1 MTSAENKAVFL
12 SYASQD
18 AEAAQRLAEALR
30 AAGAEVWFDQNELV
44 GGDAWD
50 AKIRGQI
57 ASCAFFV
64 PVISAATQ
72 ARLEG
77 YFRIEWKLAA
87 QRTHAMAEEKAFL
100 LPVVIDDTR
109 DAEAK
114 VPGEFR
120 AVQWTRLPGGEGPA
134 VEKFC
139 ARVSKLLG
147 GDAVGPIADR
157 AAGSEVAAPS
167 DGARGRGRATPRRKP
182 ARAWWLPAAVGA
194 AAVVALA
201 LWQPWRRGPTSS
213 AAPAAQRAPD
223 SEVAAEL
230 ARVRARIVPERWQQ
244 SDFDAVTPTLDRLIQ
259 ANPEEAD
266 AWALRSITNSLLVL
280 RVLDSS
286 TKPLDIGKTAANR
299 ALRLAPDRP
308 LANLALGLHLTAMVS
323 RGGDPRAGRELVD
336 QALPGLSA
344 DALTRWAS
352 VASVWLGFDFDETG
366 RRARAY
372 LDAEPKASYP
382 AWILGLVAFANRRAD
397 EATEWLER
405 AASDDG
411 IPAVRAL
418 GTLSDLNYY
427 LRADLAATRSALDRL
442 PARYRFVHRVVF
454 MRWLVT
460 MAEQRWDEALQD
472 LAQLPDAYLADTAF
486 NGPKALLAGIAHR
499 RAGRNEAAVAQ
510 FREAE
515 RLVRERLATDAEN
528 EELRAMLALTLAHA
542 GRASEARGELAL
554 IEPLVRSRA
563 PNIYR
568 FKVVMPIAQVYGV
581 LGDFPA
587 MAFWLRKQF
596 AEPSTAPLTPA
607 SFRLDTRFAGTAEA
621 SEVKALLKEFSGLD
635 QKPKDLTKADA
646 ANDKSVAV
654 LAFANLSDDKANEY
668 FSDGISEELLNVVA
682 KIPGLKVSA
691 RTSAFSFKGKNVPIP
706 EIAQQLGVAYVVDGS
721 VRKAG
726 DKVRITAQLIK
737 AADGF
742 QVWSDTFTREVKD
755 VFAVQDEIAGL
766 IAQNLR
772 LKISGPRDRAAPAP
786 EVYALIL
793 QARYATA
800 RQTNEAAREAIE
812 LYRQALAREP
822 KTADAWA
829 EQALAYVQLGRFGG
843 LATADAM
850 REARLGARRTLDLDP
865 EHPQG
870 LLALAWVQRTND
882 RDWRG
887 AIASFRRALAAAPE
901 NVTIMGDAAIC
912 WLNVGFT
919 DEALALSARAVER
932 DPLNARAQWARG
944 AILLWSGQP
953 APAVEAYRRAVA
965 LAPMG
970 DEYHSHLARALSAV
984 GRYPEALQEAG
995 REPNE
1000 RFRLVALATVQYQS
1014 GDRAGGDRTFNE
1026 IIEKFGDPMAGYLAN
1041 LCAIVGKTDEAFRW
1055 WERGYET
1062 RDAAMAWV
1070 KANRAYGAVTADPRW
1085 EPFLRKM
1092 GLADDQLK

>member
-1 MTSAENKAVFL
+1 MNVTENKAVFL

-18 AEAAQRLAEALR
+18 AEAVRRIAETLR
-30 AAGAEVWFDQNELV
+30 ASGAEVWFDQNELV

-50 AKIRGQI
+50 AKIRRQI
-57 ASCAFFV
+57 ASCALFV

-77 YFRIEWKLAA
+77 YFRVEWKLAA
-87 QRTHAMAEEKAFL
+87 RRTHAMATAKAFL
-100 LPVVIDDTR
+100 LPVVIDGTR
-109 DAEAK
+109 DADAH
-114 VPGEFR
+114 VPDEFR
-120 AVQWTRLPGGEGPA
+120 EVQWTRLPGGEGAA

-139 ARVSKLLG
+139 ARVGRLLG
-147 GDAVGPIADR
+147 GDAVAAVAGVADPGPASATPATTGPTPAR
-157 AAGSEVAAPS
+157 VWLAASGAAVLAGVALAIWQPWKKPAVGSAPAPVAAPPAVTAQPPASEAQRLVQQAQNLLARS
-167 DGARGRGRATPRRKP
+167 DELNRANLHLAEELVKR
-182 ARAWWLPAAVGA
+182 
-194 AAVVALA
+194 ALA
-201 LWQPWRRGPTSS
+201 LEPANPDAVLIGARLSYAFVWYLFDAS
-213 AAPAAQRAPD
+213 AARREQLQQQAARAVALRPDSPEARRIQADAQTALFSNYSDAPVAFDLEKEARAIVALEPANWRAQR
-223 SEVAAEL
+223 
-230 ARVRARIVPERWQQ
+230 
-244 SDFDAVTPTLDRLIQ
+244 TLG
-259 ANPEEAD
+259 
-266 AWALRSITNSLLVL
+266 SVL
-280 RVLDSS
+280 RTL
-286 TKPLDIGKTAANR
+286 
-299 ALRLAPDRP
+299 
-308 LANLALGLHLTAMVS
+308 
-323 RGGDPRAGRELVD
+323 
-336 QALPGLSA
+336 
-344 DALTRWAS
+344 
-352 VASVWLGFDFDETG
+352 
-366 RRARAY
+366 
-372 LDAEPKASYP
+372 
-382 AWILGLVAFANRRAD
+382 NRRD
-397 EATEWLER
+397 E
-405 AASDDG
+405 S
-411 IPAVRAL
+411 
-418 GTLSDLNYY
+418 
-427 LRADLAATRSALDRL
+427 LA
-442 PARYRFVHRVVF
+442 
-454 MRWLVT
+454 
-460 MAEQRWDEALQD
+460 
-472 LAQLPDAYLADTAF
+472 
-486 NGPKALLAGIAHR
+486 AHR
-499 RAGRNEAAVAQ
+499 RAYELSEGNPDAAS
-510 FREAE
+510 
-515 RLVRERLATDAEN
+515 D
-528 EELRAMLALTLAHA
+528 
-542 GRASEARGELAL
+542 L
-554 IEPLVRSRA
+554 INVLVRSGRHAEADDLRVRAMQGTTSARLLCWDVMLKLRWRGEAAAAVDALQAWPGWLVQEDRGLFHRWQAHYWSRRPAEAQRIARMAVRDWVRDFSFYGPTAVLRARAHEMAGNREAAAADWRVALEQAERELQAEADNEPGLYWKAWALARLDRVGEARPIVAVLAQRNSNSSSAFAKVTFLEALQVTVGDLAGAFAGLRRRLAAPGDSLGVTRAALELDPTYDGVRGDPEFQAILRDAPAPA
-563 PNIYR
+563 PN
-568 FKVVMPIAQVYGV
+568 AA
-581 LGDFPA
+581 L
-587 MAFWLRKQF
+587 
-596 AEPSTAPLTPA
+596 TAAPVA
-607 SFRLDTRFAGTAEA
+607 VD
-621 SEVKALLKEFSGLD
+621 
-635 QKPKDLTKADA
+635 
-646 ANDKSVAV
+646 DKSVAV

-800 RQTNEAAREAIE
+800 RQTNEAAREAIA

-829 EQALAYVQLGRFGG
+829 ELALAYVQLGRFGG
-843 LATADAM
+843 LPTADAM
-850 REARLGARRTLDLDP
+850 REARLGARRALDLDP

-953 APAVEAYRRAVA
+953 ALAVEAYRRAVT

-1014 GDRAGGDRTFNE
+1014 GDRTGGDRTFNE
-1026 IIEKFGDPMAGYLAN
+1026 IVEKFGDPMAGYLAN

-1055 WERGYET
+1055 WERGYDT

-1070 KANRAYGAVTADPRW
+1070 KTNRGYGAVRADPRW

>member
-1 MTSAENKAVFL
+1 MSAESHAVFL

-18 AEAAQRLAEALR
+18 AEAVRRIAEALR
-30 AAGAEVWFDQNELV
+30 AAGVEVWFDQNELV
-44 GGDAWD
+44 GGDVWD

-57 ASCAFFV
+57 ASCALFV

-87 QRTHAMAEEKAFL
+87 RRTHAMATAKAFL
-100 LPVVIDDTR
+100 LPVVIDGTR
-109 DAEAK
+109 DAEAH
-114 VPGEFR
+114 VPDEFR
-120 AVQWTRLPGGEGPA
+120 EVQWTRLPGGETPA
-134 VEKFC
+134 AFC
-139 ARVSKLLG
+139 ARVVKLLG

-157 AAGSEVAAPS
+157 AAGSEVAAPL
-167 DGARGRGRATPRRKP
+167 DGARGRGRATPLRKP
-182 ARAWWLPAAVGA
+182 ARPWLWPAVA
-194 AAVVALA
+194 AAVVL
-201 LWQPWRRGPTSS
+201 GG
-213 AAPAAQRAPD
+213 
-223 SEVAAEL
+223 
-230 ARVRARIVPERWQQ
+230 IVVW
-244 SDFDAVTPTLDRLIQ
+244 
-259 ANPEEAD
+259 
-266 AWALRSITNSLLVL
+266 
-280 RVLDSS
+280 
-286 TKPLDIGKTAANR
+286 
-299 ALRLAPDRP
+299 
-308 LANLALGLHLTAMVS
+308 
-323 RGGDPRAGRELVD
+323 RAGLKPP
-336 QALPGLSA
+336 ASA
-344 DALTRWAS
+344 PVPVS
-352 VASVWLGFDFDETG
+352 
-366 RRARAY
+366 
-372 LDAEPKASYP
+372 
-382 AWILGLVAFANRRAD
+382 
-397 EATEWLER
+397 
-405 AASDDG
+405 
-411 IPAVRAL
+411 AVK
-418 GTLSDLNYY
+418 T
-427 LRADLAATRSALDRL
+427 
-442 PARYRFVHRVVF
+442 
-454 MRWLVT
+454 
-460 MAEQRWDEALQD
+460 
-472 LAQLPDAYLADTAF
+472 
-486 NGPKALLAGIAHR
+486 I
-499 RAGRNEAAVAQ
+499 
-510 FREAE
+510 
-515 RLVRERLATDAEN
+515 
-528 EELRAMLALTLAHA
+528 
-542 GRASEARGELAL
+542 
-554 IEPLVRSRA
+554 
-563 PNIYR
+563 
-568 FKVVMPIAQVYGV
+568 
-581 LGDFPA
+581 
-587 MAFWLRKQF
+587 
-596 AEPSTAPLTPA
+596 APLTPA
-607 SFRLDTRFAGTAEA
+607 RELAERANALSLKKYNSTADDYAAAEGLLKQALALDQNDAEIWAISSQFNTAIRTRGFDDAPARREAARSQAERALTLDEASVEARFALGRWQRDNDPAMAEKTFLAVLGRSPDHPGALSSLGTLYSRQNREEEALAMFERAARNPASLALARYSQYLLHFSRRRFDEAERALRESIAAEPSSNSVTGLAMVLLTAKGDAAAAVRVLAEVPAANRSEHRAVWMTAFVQLAAREPDAALVTLRRLSVDFVQDNWFAGPTAYWVGRAHAQAGRAEAARIAFEAGLAVMDTKLKSAAGDPALHVARGELLARLGRTDEALQAARTATELAGGREEMFWPLSPGRIYAVLGRTAEA
-621 SEVKALLKEFSGLD
+621 LPLLENLTAPVTRSVPWPLTPALLRLD
-635 QKPKDLTKADA
+635 PLWDKLRGDPRFQALCAEPPAPSVAAPPK

-850 REARLGARRTLDLDP
+850 REARLGARRALDLDP

-944 AILLWSGQP
+944 AILLWSGQS
-953 APAVEAYRRAVA
+953 ALAVEAYRRAVA

-1041 LCAIVGKTDEAFRW
+1041 LCAIAGKTDEAFRW

-1070 KANRAYGAVTADPRW
+1070 KTNRAYGAVTADPRW